1 MDTAFWHRRWQKQEI
16 GFHRPEVN
24 PLLTNYFPTLK
35 LTPPARIFVPLCGK
49 TVDIHWLLDQGY
61 SVCGAELSELA
72 IQQLFEAL
80 NIQPQIESI
89 AGFKHYSAQHIDIFV
104 GDIFQLSAEILG
116 QIDAVYDRAALVAL
130 PERMRADYA
139 KQVIALTQSAPQLLI
154 HYEYDQALMDGPPF
168 SVHENELMQLYAH
181 FDQKQCLQNELLQND
196 RLNSRIRND
205 ADILEKVWLFKTE

>member
-154 HYEYDQALMDGPPF
+154 HYEYDQALMD
-168 SVHENELMQLYAH
+168 LA
-181 FDQKQCLQNELLQND
+181 LL
-196 RLNSRIRND
+196 SS
-205 ADILEKVWLFKTE
+205 